1 MRFRASELASALGT
15 TLVGDDVT
23 INGADFD
30 SRTIER
36 GQLFV
41 PIVAA
46 RDGHDFVVSAVE
58 SGAVAYFT
66 SQGQIDGTAE
76 ATAIPVADT
85 AAALRDAAAWARQ
98 RTDAAVVAITGSV
111 GKTTTKDMTAAAL
124 AAELLVSANRHSFN
138 NDQGLPVTILNADD
152 RCDAL
157 VVEMGMRGFGEIAR
171 LCQIASPRIG
181 VVTKVGA
188 SHTERLGGLSGVA
201 VAKRELVESLTP
213 SGTAILNADDPHV
226 DAMADHT
233 EAGVLRF
240 GTASSA
246 DVHVS
251 NIQLDG
257 QARARFAVTTPWGRA
272 DVGLGVSGAHMV
284 HNAAAA
290 LCVAGTLGVGL
301 DAAVDA
307 IGAAAVSDR
316 RMQRHVL
323 ASGAVI
329 VDDGYNANPTSMRA
343 ALEALA
349 AMEAERRVA
358 VLGVMAEIEDAD
370 TSHREIAEQAR
381 SLGIE
386 LVPIGTDLYGVA
398 PVDDV
403 RPALGHL
410 GRGDVVLC
418 KGSLVARM
426 DRVVARILDAD
437 ADGGG

>member
-1 MRFRASELASALGT
+1 VRFRASELASALGT

-23 INGADFD
+23 ISGADFD

-46 RDGHDFVVSAVE
+46 RNGHDFVASAVE
-58 SGAVAYFT
+58 SGAVAYLT
-66 SQGQIDGTAE
+66 SQGQIDGAAG

-85 AAALRDAAAWARQ
+85 AAALRDAATWARQ

-124 AAELLVSANRHSFN
+124 ATELLVSANRRSFN

-152 RCDAL
+152 RSDAL

-171 LCQIASPRIG
+171 LCRIASPRIG

-188 SHTERLGGLSGVA
+188 SHTERLGGLPGVA

-226 DAMADHT
+226 DAMAAHT

-240 GTASSA
+240 GTSSSA

-301 DAAVDA
+301 DAAIAA

-323 ASGAVI
+323 ASGAVV
-329 VDDGYNANPTSMRA
+329 VDDGYNANPTSVRA

-349 AMEAERRVA
+349 AMEAERRVV
-358 VLGVMAEIEDAD
+358 VLGLMAEIEDAD
-370 TSHREIAEQAR
+370 TSHREIAQHAR
-381 SLGIE
+381 SLGLE
-386 LVPIGTDLYGVA
+386 LVPVGTDLYGVA

-403 RPALGHL
+403 RAALGVL

-437 ADGGG
+437 ARG